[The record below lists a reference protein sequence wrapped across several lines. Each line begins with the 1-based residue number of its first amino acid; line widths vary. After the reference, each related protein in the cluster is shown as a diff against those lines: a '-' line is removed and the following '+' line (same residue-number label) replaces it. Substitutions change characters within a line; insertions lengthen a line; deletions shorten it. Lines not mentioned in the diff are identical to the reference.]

1 MKEKPQYQ
9 IGQSTELR
17 TASCTM
23 QRLQRPSLALMEFD
37 AFLQCGQLIY
47 IFLIKGS
54 GKKKPS
60 IDEGKGNT
68 LLAYISFF

>member
-1 MKEKPQYQ
+1 MAQALAANRSDIEATEVGMKEKPQYH

-37 AFLQCGQLIY
+37 AFLQYGQLIY
-47 IFLIKGS
+47 IL
-54 GKKKPS
+54 
-60 IDEGKGNT
+60 
-68 LLAYISFF
+68 